1 MRKIHGG
8 MLLILFVVLLVG
20 CNQEPRPEDRM
31 TQYIELWKDQ
41 KFAEMYDYLS
51 TTAQATVSKEDF
63 VSRYEK
69 IYSDLGI
76 QDLTISF
83 VEPEEEEKDKEN
95 SIHYPFSASMESVAG
110 KIEFD
115 HS

>member
-1 MRKIHGG
+1 M
-8 MLLILFVVLLVG
+8 
-20 CNQEPRPEDRM
+20 
-31 TQYIELWKDQ
+31 
-41 KFAEMYDYLS
+41 
-51 TTAQATVSKEDF
+51 
-63 VSRYEK
+63 SRYEK

-115 HS
+115 HSATLIKETKNDNENWYMDLDTTYISP